1 MKTVKQLLQVKGG
14 TVFAVAPGDSV
25 LDAIKV
31 MAEKSVGALVVLEAG
46 RLAGMVSERDYAR
59 KVILLGRSSQ
69 DTPVREIMTARVITV
84 QSEQTVEDCMALMTQ
99 YRIRH
104 LPVVDGGKLAGVLS
118 IGDLIKEVIA
128 DREETIKQLESYI
141 HS

>member
-1 MKTVKQLLQVKGG
+1 MKTVKQLLQTKGG
-14 TVFAVAPGDSV
+14 AVFAVAPGDSV
-25 LDAIKV
+25 LAAIRV
-31 MAEKSVGALVVLEAG
+31 MAEKGIGALVVLEDG

-69 DTPVREIMTARVITV
+69 DTPVRDIMTARVITV
-84 QSEQTVEDCMALMTQ
+84 QSSQSVEDCMALMTQ
-99 YRIRH
+99 HRIRH
-104 LPVVDGGKLAGVLS
+104 LPVVDAGKLAGVLS

-128 DREETIKQLESYI
+128 DREETIRQLESYI

>member
-1 MKTVKQLLQVKGG
+1 MKTVKQLLQTKGG
-14 TVFAVAPGDSV
+14 AVFAVAPGDSV
-25 LDAIKV
+25 LAAIRV
-31 MAEKSVGALVVLEAG
+31 MAEKGIGALVVLEDG

-69 DTPVREIMTARVITV
+69 DTPVRDIMTARVITV
-84 QSEQTVEDCMALMTQ
+84 QSSQSVEDCMALMTQ
-99 YRIRH
+99 HRIRH
-104 LPVVDGGKLAGVLS
+104 LPVVDADKLAGVLS

-128 DREETIKQLESYI
+128 DREETIRQLESYI